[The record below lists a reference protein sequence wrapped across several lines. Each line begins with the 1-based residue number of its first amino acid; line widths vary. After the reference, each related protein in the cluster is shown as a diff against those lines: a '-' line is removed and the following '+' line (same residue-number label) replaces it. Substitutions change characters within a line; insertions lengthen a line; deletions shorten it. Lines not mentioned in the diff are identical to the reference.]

1 MQHAP
6 FALSS
11 CSRVVGVGL
20 TWLAFTAP
28 ALAQS
33 GESVPTPSQPTVVF
47 AQASSSS
54 EAFSRGLAA
63 QQAGNHREAA
73 AAFQLA
79 YENDGDTS
87 ALLQWVSELTGLSR
101 PDSAAVALNTYLAQA
116 DATRDASGIAAA
128 RSELESI
135 RANSGRVHVNML
147 PENARLTVDGESVQL
162 TADEVWVTP
171 GKRQFTATAPGYLTF
186 DQNMDVPAGQ
196 FAFEIKL
203 QPEPPKVAPAIAAA
217 SVASEPSR
225 SRELQEP
232 TDEPEASKG
241 GGCVMKEL
249 CIGPVVALLGPPNLI
264 GGGVHLRFGRYL
276 GAGVDYQM
284 LPTLNFNP
292 VQVGASLVS
301 ANARVYPF
309 GGAFFLG
316 GGFGYQSVRGQVHD
330 GDILVAAKAGIPA
343 AMASIGFMGHDGFIL
358 GADLGLMFPLGSDH
372 VTVQNMSARFAQN
385 SGVNQDDIDS
395 AMNKAQSQVNKV
407 VNALPVLLQVNLL
420 RVGYLF

>member
-1 MQHAP
+1 MQLAP

-20 TWLAFTAP
+20 TWLAFSAP

-33 GESVPTPSQPTVVF
+33 GESASNPSEPAVLVSQPSG
-47 AQASSSS
+47 AS

-63 QQAGNHREAA
+63 QQSGNDREAA

-79 YENDGDTS
+79 YEQNGDTT
-87 ALLQWVSELTGLSR
+87 ALLQWVSALTRLAR
-101 PDSAAVALNTYLAQA
+101 PDSAAAALNAYIDQA

-128 RSELESI
+128 RSELEAI
-135 RANSGRVHVNML
+135 RTSSGRVHVSML
-147 PENARLTVDGESVQL
+147 PANAMLTVDGERVQL

-171 GKRQFTATAPGYLTF
+171 GKRQFTASAPGYQTF

-196 FAFEIKL
+196 FAFDIKL
-203 QPEPPKVAPAIAAA
+203 RLEAPKVAPVVAAA
-217 SVASEPSR
+217 SVATEPSR
-225 SRELQEP
+225 SAELQEP
-232 TDEPEASKG
+232 TDEPEASHE
-241 GGCVMKEL
+241 GGCVMKAL
-249 CIGPVVALLGPPNLI
+249 CVGPVVALLGPPNLI

-330 GDILVAAKAGIPA
+330 GDIMVAAKAGIPA

-358 GADLGLMFPLGSDH
+358 GADLGLLFPLGSDH
-372 VTVQNMSARFAQN
+372 VTVQNMSARFGQN
-385 SGVNQDDIDS
+385 SGVNQDDIDA
-395 AMNKAQSQVNKV
+395 AMSKAQSQVNKV